1 MPRRPKKG
9 KSSSLLIRNLIKDLN
24 EIEIAVLRERM
35 MKIAEMTK
43 SDLKLNSHKY
53 NNGLIS
59 PHIIESTM
67 DKTIKGLAYEDIK
80 KPRKSKTEVIVV
92 DNNKV
97 TIPELE
103 DVS

>member
-9 KSSSLLIRNLIKDLN
+9 KSSSLLLRNLIKDLN
-24 EIEIAVLRERM
+24 EIETAVLRERI

-53 NNGLIS
+53 NNGIIS

-67 DKTIKGLAYEDIK
+67 DKTIKGLAYEEPK
-80 KPRKSKTEVIVV
+80 RTRKSKPEFIIVDTNVSEPEV
-92 DNNKV
+92 
-97 TIPELE
+97 EE
-103 DVS
+103 VS